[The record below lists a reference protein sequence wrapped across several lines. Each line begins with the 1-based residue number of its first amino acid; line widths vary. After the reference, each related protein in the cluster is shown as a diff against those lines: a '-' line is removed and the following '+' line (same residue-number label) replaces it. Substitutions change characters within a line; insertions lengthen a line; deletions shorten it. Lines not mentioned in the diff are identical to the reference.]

1 MYMKYIG
8 ENILLWKVF
17 LLMNL
22 HVEAK
27 LCGSNPY
34 YIDRYDLWGF
44 IREINSGISYKR
56 NHFFPTR
63 TTSTQLYMCY
73 RLRLLL
79 CYGEYTHDCKVKQL
93 K

>member
-44 IREINSGISYKR
+44 IREINSGIS
-56 NHFFPTR
+56 PE
-63 TTSTQLYMCY
+63 
-73 RLRLLL
+73 LLL
-79 CYGEYTHDCKVKQL
+79 LNYKCIIGYITCCVTVNTHTIVK
-93 K
+93 

>member
-44 IREINSGISYKR
+44 IREKNSGISHVRYQ
-56 NHFFPTR
+56 FFLAR
-63 TTSTQLYMCY
+63 TTFTQL
-73 RLRLLL
+73 
-79 CYGEYTHDCKVKQL
+79 
-93 K
+93 